1 MKRLETSNLRLV
13 TSLGFSLVE
22 LLVATAVTLTV
33 TAGVLSLIGPA
44 RAAFSAEPEVAIV
57 QQRLRVMVEVLFD
70 DLVMA
75 GAGQLNSSF
84 APVLPFRRGAV
95 NDAGAGV
102 FKSDT
107 ITLYYVPS
115 KPAQTTLA
123 ADLEEF
129 GTVLKLNPDS
139 SCPQT
144 VSPCGFTAGMD
155 VLVFDEAG
163 SFGRFTVTAVRASPA
178 ELTVTP
184 NAATATYRAGS
195 RVVQAI
201 DRTYFL
207 KNDTTSNAQQLMSYD
222 GSTNADLPVVDHV
235 VGLTVEYFGDPQ
247 PPVLKTTDEIAP
259 WTTYGPKPPA
269 VGVQSTAY
277 PAGENCVFQID
288 FDSGQQVPRLP
299 VLGDG
304 SNTLVR
310 LLAGDLTDGPW
321 CPDSTAA
328 NRWDADLL
336 RIRRIAV
343 TVRVEAAIDALR
355 GPAGILFA
363 RPGTSRGGPGWVP
376 DQEIRFQ
383 VSPRNLNRDR

>member
-1 MKRLETSNLRLV
+1 MKN
-13 TSLGFSLVE
+13 GFSLVE
-22 LLVATAVTLTV
+22 LLVATAVTLMV
-33 TAGVLSLIGPA
+33 SAGVLSLVGPA
-44 RAAFSAEPEVAIV
+44 RAAFSAEPEVAVV
-57 QQRLRVMVEVLFD
+57 QQRLRVMAEALFD

-75 GAGQLNSSF
+75 GAGQLNASF

-123 ADLEEF
+123 TDLEEF
-129 GTVLKLNPDS
+129 GTVLKLNPDP

-178 ELTVTP
+178 ELTITP
-184 NAATATYRAGS
+184 DAGIATYRAGS

-207 KNDTTSNAQQLMSYD
+207 KNDPANNTQQLMSYD

-235 VGLTVEYFGDPQ
+235 VGLTFEYFGDPQ
-247 PPVLKTTDEIAP
+247 PPALRTVAGQIDSWA
-259 WTTYGPKPPA
+259 TYGPKPPA
-269 VGVQSTAY
+269 FGVQSTAY

-288 FDSGQQVPRLP
+288 LDSGQQVPRLP
-299 VLGDG
+299 LRGDG

-310 LLAGDLTDGPW
+310 LTAEDLTDGPW
-321 CPDSTAA
+321 CPDAAAA

-336 RIRRIAV
+336 RIRKISV
-343 TVRVEAAIDALR
+343 TMRVEAAIDALR
-355 GPAGILFA
+355 GPAGALFA